1 MLVQVYCFITVHKIE
16 CSRLYFRLCE
26 CGGQSNFFFS
36 SKIMYVS
43 DLDSSPGCV
52 RVEGSPTFF
61 SSIQSMNVSA
71 LDYNPGCVRV
81 EVCPTCCFH
90 FTI

>member
-1 MLVQVYCFITVHKIE
+1 
-16 CSRLYFRLCE
+16 
-26 CGGQSNFFFS
+26 
-36 SKIMYVS
+36 MYVS